1 VGKEMTAV
9 SGEGVWTSIMPVPVR
24 NASPVA
30 EFHGEG
36 HVGGRERSAVGKLE
50 TVAEMEGD
58 FAAVAGDLPGF
69 GESRFES
76 LSLTINANQNATG
89 QIADVFR
96 GFIVHKNGIESL
108 GLAMEAKI
116 QFSARLGVAGRGR
129 K

>member
-1 VGKEMTAV
+1 
-9 SGEGVWTSIMPVPVR
+9 
-24 NASPVA
+24 
-30 EFHGEG
+30 
-36 HVGGRERSAVGKLE
+36 LE
-50 TVAEMEGD
+50 TSAEVEGD

-96 GFIVHKNGIESL
+96 GFVIHKNGIEGF

-116 QFSARLGVAGRGR
+116 QFSAGLGAAGRGR